1 MTDGGALAGIRV
13 VDVGS
18 VVAGPWAATWLADQ
32 GADVIMV
39 EPVDRLDVMR
49 RTGPMVE
56 DQSGVWVQLN
66 RNKRAIR
73 LDLRHPTGREI
84 VLRLVDEADVFS
96 QNMRPG
102 VIERL
107 GLGYDELARRVPE
120 LIYLSVSGF
129 GPDGPYADQPVYD
142 PVIQALSGL
151 ADVQNTDYVKSI
163 AADKITAMTAANG
176 VLAALLARARG
187 QGGQHVQVNMLDAVI
202 SWLWADGMWNQS
214 IEGVDPVPTY
224 SDWYAPYDTKDG
236 AIACIFINAAQFI
249 GLLTALDA
257 LHLADDPRFATR
269 EARVHNNNTMREEIA
284 AQIARWPRDE
294 ILARLRA
301 NDVPSAAVLPR
312 EAVADDPQV
321 RHNGTVV
328 ELTHADGL
336 AARVVRSPI
345 RLSATPSPSL
355 RPAPDLGQHTDEV
368 LADLGYDDAECAR
381 LRAEG
386 VIG

>member
-1 MTDGGALAGIRV
+1 MTGGGALAGIRV

-49 RTGPMVE
+49 RTGPMAGE
-56 DQSGVWVQLN
+56 QSGVWVQLN
-66 RNKRAIR
+66 RNKRAMR
-73 LDLRHPTGREI
+73 VDLQQEAGREI
-84 VLRLVDEADVFS
+84 VLQLVDGADVFS

-107 GLGYDELARRVPE
+107 GLGYEDLHARVPD

-163 AADKITAMTAANG
+163 IADKVTAMTAANG

-187 QGGQHVQVNMLDAVI
+187 HGGQHVEVNMLDAAI
-202 SWLWADGMWNQS
+202 SWLWADGMWNHS

-224 SDWYAPYDTKDG
+224 SDWYAPYETLDG
-236 AIACIFINAAQFI
+236 AIACIFINRSQFL
-249 GLLTALDA
+249 GLLAALDA
-257 LHLADDPRFATR
+257 PHLAEDPRFATR
-269 EARVHNNNTMREEIA
+269 EARVVNNNTMRQVIAAEIA
-284 AQIARWPRDE
+284 GWHRDE
-294 ILARLRA
+294 LLARLRA

-312 EAVADDPQV
+312 NEVADDPQV

-328 ELTHADGL
+328 ELTHEDGL
-336 AARVVRSPI
+336 QAAVIRSPI
-345 RLSATPSPSL
+345 RLSGTPAPPL
-355 RPAPDLGQHTDEV
+355 RPAPDFGQHTDEI
-368 LADLGYDDAECAR
+368 LADLGYDDADRAR